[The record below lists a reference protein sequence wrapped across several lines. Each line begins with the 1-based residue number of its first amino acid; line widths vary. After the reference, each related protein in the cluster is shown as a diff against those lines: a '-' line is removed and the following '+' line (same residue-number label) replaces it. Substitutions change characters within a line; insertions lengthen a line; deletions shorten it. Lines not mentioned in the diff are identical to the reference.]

1 MPLWGTEDTAGAK
14 PQIGGRAYNAEK
26 AREIFATAAGWSQ
39 VGAGRNTTGKQHELL
54 VAMRGLST
62 VLIGGTGAGD
72 VGSATEVKASI
83 TSMNWNISTYS
94 RAAGGTIAA
103 GTALSIS
110 ANFNEAVTV
119 TGNPTFLVVND
130 SRTNHVLAYR
140 SALSTANRVT
150 FTLPIGASNNALQAT
165 DVLTI
170 VADAISLAG
179 GAIYDTVS
187 GAGTAAV
194 YANHVDIGTAAG
206 SITVT

>member
-119 TGNPTFLVVND
+119 TGNPTLAVNNAARANHSLVYNA
-130 SRTNHVLAYR
+130 S
-140 SALSTANRVT
+140 LSTANRMT
-150 FTLPIGASNNALQAT
+150 FVLEIAAAHASLQAG
-165 DVLTI
+165 DVL
-170 VADAISLAG
+170 AILATNQIALAG
-179 GAIYDTVS
+179 GGVV
-187 GAGTAAV
+187 GADGQAA
-194 YANHVDIGTAAG
+194 
-206 SITVT
+206 